1 MLSPTL
7 GTLTSYT
14 SATNNETGINT
25 AAGSAVANNP
35 SQGTG
40 YTLSNIGFQIV
51 RYDMPQ
57 SYYAAV
63 AGVLESGA
71 VFKLYYPNYSTFMGT
86 QTSLSKNTT
95 TRFNISTQSLDMVI
109 STFQVQER

>member
-1 MLSPTL
+1 MLSPLTP
-7 GTLTSYT
+7 TLTSY
-14 SATNNETGINT
+14 AAVTNNEVGITTTVGT
-25 AAGSAVANNP
+25 AVGSTA

-57 SYYAAV
+57 SYYQAV

-71 VFKLYYPNYSTFMGT
+71 GFYFFRFTAGFG
-86 QTSLSKNTT
+86 LSSFC
-95 TRFNISTQSLDMVI
+95 RA
-109 STFQVQER
+109 